1 MSDLETLRQRCALLE
16 QQITGLGNFPP
27 GHYYSPI
34 PSLEIV
40 ARQSASIWPA
50 SLPRSLPGVDLNE
63 AGQLALMEQ
72 FAPLYAEQPFTS
84 QPSGG
89 LRYGFDNA
97 WFCHADALAL
107 YAFIRLTRPRR
118 IVEIGSGY
126 SSAVMLDTN
135 DRFFGG
141 AIACTFIEPEP
152 DRLRSLLRPGD
163 EGRHRVIATPVQ
175 DVDVSPFTSLEAGDI
190 LFVDSSHVSKVGSD
204 VNRIF
209 FEILPALAAGVLVH
223 FHDIGYPFEYPREWV
238 FEGRAWNEAYL
249 LRAFLQYNDRF
260 RVEWF
265 NPFLVHFHR
274 DRFAREMPLF
284 LENAGGSL
292 WLRKLAPPAARGEAA
307 GAR

>member
-1 MSDLETLRQRCALLE
+1 MSDLDALRQRCALLE
-16 QQITGLGNFPP
+16 QQIAGLGNFPP

-34 PSLEIV
+34 PSLEDV
-40 ARQSASIWPA
+40 TRRAAAIWRDE
-50 SLPRSLPGVDLNE
+50 LPRTLPGVDLNE
-63 AGQLALMEQ
+63 AGQLTLMDR
-72 FAPLYAEQPFTS
+72 FVPFYAEQPFAP
-84 QPSGG
+84 QPRAG
-89 LRYGFDNA
+89 LRYGFDNV

-107 YAFIRLTRPRR
+107 YCMIRTARPRR
-118 IVEIGSGY
+118 IVEVGSGY

-152 DRLRSLLRPGD
+152 ERLQALLREGD
-163 EGRHRVIATPVQ
+163 AARHTIVTRPVQ
-175 DVDVSPFTSLEAGDI
+175 DVGLEVFASLAADDI

-204 VNRIF
+204 VNRVF
-209 FEILPALAAGVLVH
+209 FEILPALAPGVLVH

-249 LRAFLQYNDRF
+249 LRAFLQYNSRF

-265 NPFLVHFHR
+265 NPFLVHWHR

-284 LENAGGSL
+284 LENPGGSL
-292 WLRKLAPPAARGEAA
+292 WLRKLVAPPGRGEAA
-307 GAR
+307 GDR